1 MISINRLIKRKSDF
15 AVNDWI
21 LDSGGYTRIS
31 SGKGHLPVEE
41 YAEHVNRWSKN
52 GNLLAAVSQDYTC
65 DPLSLKQ
72 TGLTL
77 LCHQKLTIQLYKQL
91 RDTINKDIYLMPVIQ
106 GWEPEDYSTMLD
118 LYGDDISL
126 GSWVGVGTLCGR
138 SKNPQ
143 TVLKILE
150 AIHRKRPDLKL
161 HGFGVKKYCLSNNDI
176 KNLLWSSD
184 SQAHSFGKEDNSRWS
199 NSRHDPNNALAYYH
213 SLNLL

>member
-21 LDSGGYTRIS
+21 LDSGGFTRIS
-31 SGKGHLPVEE
+31 SGKGHLSVDE
-41 YAEHVNRWSKN
+41 YAKHIKRWSTN

-72 TGLTL
+72 TGLSIL
-77 LCHQKLTIQLYKQL
+77 DHQKLTIQLYRQMRVIL
-91 RDTINKDIYLMPVIQ
+91 DEDIYLMPVIQ
-106 GWEPEDYSTMLD
+106 GWQAEDYSKMLD
-118 LYGDDISL
+118 LYGDDIES

-138 SKNPQ
+138 SKKPQ
-143 TVLKILE
+143 VVLDILE
-150 AIHRKRPDLKL
+150 SIHSKRPDLKL
-161 HGFGVKKYCLSNNDI
+161 HGFGVKKYCLNNENI

-184 SQAHSFGKEDNSRWS
+184 SQAHSFSKDGDSRWS
-199 NSRHDPNNALAYYH
+199 NSRHDPKNALAYYH